1 MAHGQ
6 DERRKFPR
14 SRSGFPG
21 VYHAASP
28 GLFNHV
34 DNISCNGVLCH
45 TSRRVEEMT
54 KMSITIELPPDG
66 ESLEAEGV
74 VVRCAPHPRG
84 AEDRFSVAILF
95 TKLDDDT
102 HHAIHAY
109 VEHDLS
115 LRGN

>member
-6 DERRKFPR
+6 DERRKYPR

-21 VYHAASP
+21 VRHEASP

-34 DNISCNGVLCH
+34 DNISCSGVLCH

-54 KMSITIELPPDG
+54 KMKIDIELPPNGDTVA
-66 ESLEAEGV
+66 AEGV

-84 AEDRFSVAILF
+84 QEDRFSVAILF
-95 TKLDDDT
+95 TKLDDAA
-102 HHAIHAY
+102 HHAIHEY
-109 VEHDLS
+109 VESDLAS
-115 LRGN
+115 RGN